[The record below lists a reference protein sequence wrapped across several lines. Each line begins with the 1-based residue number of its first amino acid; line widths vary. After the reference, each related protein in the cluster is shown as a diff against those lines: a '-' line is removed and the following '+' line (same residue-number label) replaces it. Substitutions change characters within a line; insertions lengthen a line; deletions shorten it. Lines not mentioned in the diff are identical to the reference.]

1 MDQRMPERTCW
12 TAEAIATL
20 FEKPL
25 LDLLFEAQ
33 QVHRAWHRPNEVQL
47 STLLSIKTG
56 GCPEDCGYCG
66 QSASARSGLK
76 AEKLVDTADVAAAA
90 RAAKASGSTRFCM
103 GAVWREPKDRDRPQL
118 CAMVREV
125 KDLGL
130 ETCMTLGMLTDVQAR
145 QLADA
150 GLDYYNHNLDTSE
163 DYYRDVTSTR
173 TYQERLD
180 TLGRVRDA
188 GIAVCCG
195 GIIGM
200 GESRWDRVKLIETLA
215 NLPTPPQSVPIN
227 ALVPIPG
234 TRLGDMILE
243 QPAHKLDFE
252 FVRSIAVARITM
264 PGSVIRL
271 SAGREA
277 LSESTQTLCFL
288 AGANSIFTGDKLLT
302 TSNQGSG
309 ADRSLFDKLGLKAAA
324 PHEERVS
331 C

>member
-1 MDQRMPERTCW
+1 
-12 TAEAIATL
+12 
-20 FEKPL
+20 
-25 LDLLFEAQ
+25 
-33 QVHRAWHRPNEVQL
+33 
-47 STLLSIKTG
+47 
-56 GCPEDCGYCG
+56 
-66 QSASARSGLK
+66 
-76 AEKLVDTADVAAAA
+76 
-90 RAAKASGSTRFCM
+90 
-103 GAVWREPKDRDRPQL
+103 
-118 CAMVREV
+118 
-125 KDLGL
+125 
-130 ETCMTLGMLTDVQAR
+130 
-145 QLADA
+145 
-150 GLDYYNHNLDTSE
+150 
-163 DYYRDVTSTR
+163 
-173 TYQERLD
+173 
-180 TLGRVRDA
+180 
-188 GIAVCCG
+188 
-195 GIIGM
+195 M

-302 TSNQGSG
+302 TSNQGST

-324 PHEERVS
+324 PREERVS